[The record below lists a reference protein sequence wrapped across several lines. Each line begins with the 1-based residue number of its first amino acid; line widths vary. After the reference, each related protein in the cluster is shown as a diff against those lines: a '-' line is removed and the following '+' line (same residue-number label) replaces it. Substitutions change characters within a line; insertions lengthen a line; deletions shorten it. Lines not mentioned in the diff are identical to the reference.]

1 MSSSTPMSQPPARL
15 RRTGVATRLYVAFGI
30 VALFVLF
37 AAGIGL
43 AAVGQQREQSAE
55 LARAESIA
63 QLAEE
68 ARFQIADATGW
79 QGLYLSDVAVLGAEV
94 GLATDSYNMAG
105 MAESRQ
111 AVEAWLDEL
120 DAVDLRPEEEQVF
133 GGLRPAWEDFF
144 AWDAQVVEWL
154 APDTQEGQETALESI
169 NGGEAGEAYSTVLA
183 IADEAQALA
192 DEQVAAAQAAQAD
205 GQATAVTRLAAVGV
219 IGILLA
225 VLFAG
230 RTTRLLLRRITRL
243 RHVAERLSAGDLTA
257 RTDLTRTDELGDVG
271 HALDEGVAAVR
282 DLVSAV
288 GDSAHRVS
296 GSTGELEARTQRV
309 AGEVAQTSAQSAAA
323 AAAAEQ
329 VSASVQTVAAG
340 AEQMGASIRE
350 IARTAGEAASVA
362 SRASTVAQSTNHTV
376 AKLGTSSQ
384 EIGDVIKVITSIAEQ
399 TNLLALNATIEAA
412 RAGEAGKGFAVVAG
426 EVKELA
432 QETARATDD
441 IARRIETIQGDA
453 GAAVGEIDE
462 IARIVGSINDLQLTI
477 ASAVEEQTATTNEMS
492 RGLSE
497 AATGSGEIA
506 QNVTALASAAE
517 TLDAVLGGM
526 STEVGDLA
534 GLSTELRDRVTQFA
548 Y

>member
-1 MSSSTPMSQPPARL
+1 MSSTPTSQPPARL
-15 RRTGVATRLYVAFGI
+15 RRTGVGTRLYVAFGV
-30 VALFVLF
+30 VALFVLI
-37 AAGIGL
+37 AAGIGYG
-43 AAVGQQREQSAE
+43 AVSQQREQSAE
-55 LARAESIA
+55 LARAETIA

-79 QGLYLSDVAVLGAEV
+79 QGLYLSDVAVLGTEV
-94 GLATDSYNMAG
+94 GLAPDSFNMAG
-105 MAESRQ
+105 MADSRR

-120 DAVDLRPEEEQVF
+120 DTVDLRPAEEEIF
-133 GGLRPAWEDFF
+133 GGLRPAWEDFYT
-144 AWDAQVVEWL
+144 WDAQVVEWL
-154 APDTQEGQETALESI
+154 ALDTQEGRETALESI
-169 NGGEAGEAYSTVLA
+169 NDGDAGAAYFTVLT

-192 DEQVAAAQAAQAD
+192 EEQVAAAEAAQAD
-205 GQATAVTRLAAVGV
+205 SQATAITRLV
-219 IGILLA
+219 ITGLLGLLLA
-225 VLFAG
+225 ALFAG
-230 RTTRLLLRRITRL
+230 RTTRLLLGRIARL
-243 RHVAERLSAGDLTA
+243 RHVAERLRAGDLTV
-257 RTDLTRTDELGDVG
+257 RSELTRTDELGDVG
-271 HALDEGVAAVR
+271 AALDEGVAAVR

-288 GDSAHRVS
+288 GDSADRVS

-309 AGEVAQTSAQSAAA
+309 AGEVAQTSTQSAAA

-362 SRASTVAQSTNHTV
+362 SRASAVAQSTNRTV
-376 AKLGTSSQ
+376 GKLGTSSQ

-432 QETARATDD
+432 QETARATED

-506 QNVTALASAAE
+506 QNVTVLASAAE
-517 TLDAVLGGM
+517 SLDSVLGGM

-534 GLSTELRDRVTQFA
+534 GMSTELRDRVARFA

>member
-1 MSSSTPMSQPPARL
+1 MSTAPVPPVRL
-15 RRTGVATRLYVAFGI
+15 RRIGVAARLYVAFGV
-30 VALFVLF
+30 VALFVLI
-37 AAGIGL
+37 AAGIGYL
-43 AAVGQQREQSAE
+43 AVSQQREQSAE
-55 LARAESIA
+55 LARAESLA

-79 QGLYLSDVAVLGAEV
+79 QAFYLSDVAVLGTET
-94 GLATDSYNMAG
+94 GLASDSVNMAG
-105 MAESRQ
+105 MAELRQ
-111 AVEAWLDEL
+111 SVEEWLDEL
-120 DAVDLRPEEEQVF
+120 DAVHLHPAEEEIF
-133 GGLRPAWEDFF
+133 GRLRPAWDDFF
-144 AWDAQVVEWL
+144 TWDAQVVEWL
-154 APDTQEGQETALESI
+154 ALDTQEGLETALTSI
-169 NGGEAGEAYSTVLA
+169 NEGEAGASYSTVLA
-183 IADEAQALA
+183 IADEAQELA
-192 DEQVAAAQAAQAD
+192 DEEVAAAETAQAEGQAA
-205 GQATAVTRLAAVGV
+205 ATKRLVATGIIGMTLAA
-219 IGILLA
+219 
-225 VLFAG
+225 LFAG
-230 RTTRLLLRRITRL
+230 RTTRLLLRRIARL

-257 RTDLTRTDELGDVG
+257 RTELARTDELGDVG

-288 GDSAHRVS
+288 GESAHRVS

-309 AGEVAQTSAQSAAA
+309 AGEVAQTSVQSAAA

-362 SRASTVAQSTNHTV
+362 SRASTVARSTNDTV

-441 IARRIETIQGDA
+441 IARRVETIQGDA

-462 IARIVGSINDLQLTI
+462 IARIVGAINDLQLTI

-497 AATGSGEIA
+497 AAAGSGEIA
-506 QNVTALASAAE
+506 QNVTVLASAAE
-517 TLDAVLGGM
+517 TLDSVLGGM

-534 GLSTELRDRVTQFA
+534 GMSTELRDRVARFA